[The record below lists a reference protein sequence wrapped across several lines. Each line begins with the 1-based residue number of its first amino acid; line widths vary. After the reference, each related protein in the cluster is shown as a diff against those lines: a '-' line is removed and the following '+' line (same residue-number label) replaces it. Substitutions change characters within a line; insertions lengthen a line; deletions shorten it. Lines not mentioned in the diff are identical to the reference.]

1 MNRTELEDLFPLE
14 QRPLPLLSR
23 SQDAV
28 LEHVYQPLEHARV
41 DTQQR
46 VRNARMYAAG
56 SAVEALV
63 GCLLPV
69 LDTLEAILSQTQEFP
84 AEEQAYFQNWL
95 RSLSACQKR
104 LLRVLEREGLAPI
117 EAVGR
122 PVDLSVHDVIK
133 VHPRPHVEEPRV
145 VEELEKGYR
154 FRDRVLR
161 DAKVIA
167 EVPLEQTQNSVAG
180 ETRDMST

>member
-1 MNRTELEDLFPLE
+1 MNRTVLEDLFPLE
-14 QRPLPLLSR
+14 QKPLPLLSR

-28 LEHVYQPLEHARV
+28 LQHVYQPLEHAEV
-41 DTQQR
+41 GTQQR

-56 SAVEALV
+56 SGVETLV
-63 GCLLPV
+63 GRLLPV
-69 LDTLEAILSQTQEFP
+69 LDALEALLSQTSQLG
-84 AEEQAYFQNWL
+84 AEENAYFQNWL

-133 VHPRPHVEEPRV
+133 VHPRPHAGEPRV
-145 VEELEKGYR
+145 IEELEKGYR

-161 DAKVIA
+161 DAKVVA
-167 EVPLEQTQNSVAG
+167 EVPLDQTQDTVADENPETNS
-180 ETRDMST
+180 